1 MKQKAIFFFGD
12 SIFVGQGHSIYNGW
26 ITRLAKSIEGSKE
39 KYLVINSSVNGRTS
53 RQALEDMPYATN
65 NLNIDSI
72 IIQFGLNDCNHWVTD
87 HGLPRVSPEAFQAN
101 ILEIVSRAKAM
112 GIKKIIVNNNHPT
125 NVGVLRNLNI
135 DYDDWSRKYNQLIRD
150 IYQNSKNDIYF
161 NDIEK
166 KINKSMVKNN
176 YLIKDLLMDDGLH
189 LSATGHDLYYEIQK
203 EFLEKII

>member
-1 MKQKAIFFFGD
+1 MKQKEILFFGD

-26 ITRLAKSIEGSKE
+26 LTRLAKDIEDSNE

>member
-1 MKQKAIFFFGD
+1 MKQKEILFFGD

-26 ITRLAKSIEGSKE
+26 LTRLAKDIEDSNE

-87 HGLPRVSPEAFQAN
+87 AGLPRVSPEAFQAN

-135 DYDDWSRKYNQLIRD
+135 DYDDWSKKYNQLIRE
-150 IYQNSKNDIYF
+150 IFQNSKDDIYF

-176 YLIKDLLMDDGLH
+176 YLIKDFLMDDGLH
-189 LSATGHDLYYEIQK
+189 LSTTGHDLYYEIQK

>member
-1 MKQKAIFFFGD
+1 MKKTAIFFFGD

-26 ITRLAKSIEGSKE
+26 LTRLAKNIEDSNA

-87 HGLPRVSPEAFQAN
+87 AGLPRVSPNAFQAN

-112 GIKKIIVNNNHPT
+112 GVKKIIVNNNHPT

-135 DYDDWSRKYNQLIRD
+135 DYDKWSRKYNQLIRELF
-150 IYQNSKNDIYF
+150 QNSNSQFFF

-166 KINKSMVKNN
+166 KINQRITKKKCS
-176 YLIKDLLMDDGLH
+176 IEDLLMDDGLH
-189 LSATGHDLYYEIQK
+189 LSPSGHDLYYEIQK
-203 EFLEKII
+203 EFLKKII

>member
-1 MKQKAIFFFGD
+1 MKQKEILFFGD
-12 SIFVGQGHSIYNGW
+12 SIFVGQGHSIYNEW
-26 ITRLAKSIEGSKE
+26 LTRLAKDIEDSNE

-112 GIKKIIVNNNHPT
+112 GVKKIIVNNNHPT
-125 NVGVLRNLNI
+125 NVGLLRNLNI
-135 DYDDWSRKYNQLIRD
+135 DYDDWSRKYNQLIRE
-150 IYQNSKNDIYF
+150 IFQNSKDDIHF

-176 YLIKDLLMDDGLH
+176 YLIKDFLMDDGLH
-189 LSATGHDLYYEIQK
+189 LSTTGHDLYYEIQK